1 MVTADGV
8 RFDDD
13 LEFGLDDGDDGLLI
27 SWG

>member
-1 MVTADGV
+1 MVTAAGV

-13 LEFGLDDGDDGLLI
+13 IEFGLDDDGDGLLI